1 MRDLREALGTDYL
14 LTMASSSDPSRY
26 DYRQCMQYMDFVNV
40 MTYDMA
46 GPPNHHSALYRGGT
60 VGKGYLVMDESI
72 TRHLN
77 AGIPADQLVMGLAFY
92 GNSGAGEQIS
102 LQQIQNKIASGEYA
116 DHWDDVA
123 KVPYLTQNG
132 KFAYGYD
139 NARSLTIKCQY
150 IIDHNLAG
158 GMYWEYANDDNMGTE
173 RNTVYDCLIGNAE
186 GLGVSNIQSSS
197 ISVPYLYDLQ
207 GRVIDT
213 PQRGGI
219 YIRQGNLFV
228 WR

>member
-1 MRDLREALGTDYL
+1 
-14 LTMASSSDPSRY
+14 
-26 DYRQCMQYMDFVNV
+26 
-40 MTYDMA
+40 
-46 GPPNHHSALYRGGT
+46 
-60 VGKGYLVMDESI
+60 MDESI

-116 DHWDDVA
+116 DQWDDVA

-158 GMYWEYANDDNMGTE
+158 GMYWEYGDDDNMGTE

-186 GLGVSNIQSSS
+186 ALGIDPAPAPLRWEGNTGLQNDT
-197 ISVPYLYDLQ
+197 LYDLQ
-207 GRVIDT
+207 GRVIAT
-213 PQRGGI
+213 PQRGGL
-219 YIRQGNLFV
+219 YIWQGNLFV